1 MINKHKKIEYV
12 KVYNQTHNIG
22 EIHRIEDGIGVSYQH
37 FKIVNN
43 QEVICEAPEGEVR
56 GIFVP
61 LPENATD
68 FSSFDGNLNMI
79 DMSTGKVIMEIQK
92 SNIVIDDKKTEIR
105 LNESQSEISKEI
117 ITKINKLSDYEKDK
131 LIEDIQKTYESI
143 KTLEGKKISNL
154 TINEVEKAIEKIFS
168 DDSDINIG
176 FYKTVNIKE
185 EFGISRFVADR
196 VKHMPQLLK
205 SMELTKEKDSVNN
218 YIISSKTIDSH
229 NNEICLEH
237 RFQATSKEEASKLYD
252 LKKNQLQGVQH
263 KIWMSAWKLANQ
275 LGRFTYTCELTKL
288 MKICYPERD
297 AFFSTQEKI
306 EFFGHLRNL
315 ENTKII
321 FSRKI
326 PNSKK
331 IEDLEIRLLDIHSK
345 VRENEHYPHEI
356 RISILNIPAF
366 QNEKMA
372 FVGASYKNQT
382 LELHSDDMQLATW
395 IQTHKSQGK
404 EKSYIKIELSF
415 LFQLAGLEKT
425 AKSNKSQARKMLRG
439 KFQRLVDKEIIP
451 SIPAKFEEMVN
462 LRIR

>member
-143 KTLEGKKISNL
+143 KHLEGKKISNL

-185 EFGISRFVADR
+185 EFGISRFVADH
-196 VKHMPQLLK
+196 VKPMPQLLK

-237 RFQATSKEEASKLYD
+237 RFQATS
-252 LKKNQLQGVQH
+252 
-263 KIWMSAWKLANQ
+263 
-275 LGRFTYTCELTKL
+275 
-288 MKICYPERD
+288 
-297 AFFSTQEKI
+297 
-306 EFFGHLRNL
+306 
-315 ENTKII
+315 
-321 FSRKI
+321 
-326 PNSKK
+326 
-331 IEDLEIRLLDIHSK
+331 
-345 VRENEHYPHEI
+345 
-356 RISILNIPAF
+356 
-366 QNEKMA
+366 
-372 FVGASYKNQT
+372 
-382 LELHSDDMQLATW
+382 
-395 IQTHKSQGK
+395 
-404 EKSYIKIELSF
+404 
-415 LFQLAGLEKT
+415 
-425 AKSNKSQARKMLRG
+425 
-439 KFQRLVDKEIIP
+439 
-451 SIPAKFEEMVN
+451 
-462 LRIR
+462 